1 MTDLKTRML
10 DLGRRARA
18 AAMLL
23 REAPAAAR
31 TRALEILSAKLTAA
45 EPALLAAN
53 ARDVESA
60 RANGMTEALIDRLS
74 LSPARIAGIA
84 EAVACGVLDEL
95 NMLRASKAVVT
106 AMISAPTSSTI
117 FLASMTKFASL

>member
-1 MTDLKTRML
+1 MTDLSTRML
-10 DLGRRARA
+10 DLGQRARTA
-18 AAMLL
+18 AVLL

-53 ARDVESA
+53 ARDVEAA

-74 LSPARIAGIA
+74 LSPARIAGMA
-84 EAVACGVLDEL
+84 EARNLGGQDF
-95 NMLRASKAVVT
+95 S
-106 AMISAPTSSTI
+106 AMIEGLKP
-117 FLASMTKFASL
+117 